1 MPDEMADSPSPLP
14 EDAPSDGAP
23 LNAAPDVGNGER
35 AAEAHGTGSNRV
47 PDTDTV
53 AERGP
58 DPAPLGPEANGG
70 MAEDNGADL
79 GDPYGD
85 PAPMDPQEGAVPPG
99 YDWPT
104 HGGYLGCLLGLIA
117 SCLLTGFLGSTLV
130 AVVAGPP
137 LEHLAIDSVVAVVAV
152 VGLGRLGWIL
162 GKRHLR
168 EYPRPTQP
176 RDPAADIEMVELE
189 GGSGDEWRD
198 VEDPATPTSA
208 AGARAVDADQAG

>member
-1 MPDEMADSPSPLP
+1 
-14 EDAPSDGAP
+14 
-23 LNAAPDVGNGER
+23 
-35 AAEAHGTGSNRV
+35 
-47 PDTDTV
+47 
-53 AERGP
+53 
-58 DPAPLGPEANGG
+58 

-137 LEHLAIDSVVAVVAV
+137 LEHLAIDGVVAVVAV